1 TITASG
7 VYRFSDGENRSEI
20 NYRDLDLQHN
30 VLARSRRVDLEN
42 EDGNDLE
49 TAINFT
55 RTFAEEERKLTAD
68 FKWLRNLDDEISDIT
83 ESFLTSMEDDLL
95 QHSFNREG
103 EENFL
108 FQADY
113 LDPIGK
119 DGQFEAGLKANIR
132 DVSNDVQVTQLNEF
146 DESQIPSEFDDDP
159 TYSESTYAAYAVYA
173 NKWNKFSY
181 QICLRLE
188 HADITT
194 RLDNEGRDTSRKYT
208 AVFPSAHFTYEA
220 NPANQFES

>member
-1 TITASG
+1 
-7 VYRFSDGENRSEI
+7 
-20 NYRDLDLQHN
+20 
-30 VLARSRRVDLEN
+30 
-42 EDGNDLE
+42 
-49 TAINFT
+49 
-55 RTFAEEERKLTAD
+55 AD

-113 LDPIGK
+113 LDPTGK

-132 DVSNDVQVTQLNEF
+132 YVSNDFQVTQLNEF
-146 DESQIPSEFDDDP
+146 DEWEILSEFDDNL
-159 TYSESTYAAYAVYA
+159 TYYENIYAAYAIYG

-181 QICLRLE
+181 QFGLRLE
-188 HADITT
+188 HSDITT
-194 RLDNEGRDTSRKYT
+194 RLENEVKDNNRKYT
-208 AVFPSAHFTYEA
+208 DLFPTAQFTYES
-220 NPANQFES
+220 NPANQFH